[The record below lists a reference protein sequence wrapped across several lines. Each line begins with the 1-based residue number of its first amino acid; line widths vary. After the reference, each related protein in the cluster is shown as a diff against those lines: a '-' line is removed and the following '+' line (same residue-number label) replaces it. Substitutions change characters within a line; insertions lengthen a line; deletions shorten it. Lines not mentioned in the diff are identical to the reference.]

1 MRNISRDNFEQDY
14 EYESFKKEVKKLTKR
29 SREERKLKRQWQ
41 PLD

>member
-1 MRNISRDNFEQDY
+1 MRNISRHNFEQDY
-14 EYESFKKEVKKLTKR
+14 EYEEHKRQVKKLTKR

>member
-14 EYESFKKEVKKLTKR
+14 EYEEHKRQVKKTAKR
-29 SREERKLKRQWQ
+29 IREERKLKRQWQ